1 MDRPPSRS
9 LVITGATG
17 YLGKPLTALAIAR
30 GHRVRAFV
38 RPGSEART
46 PTGAEVTTGDPF
58 AIDALAAALSPAVT
72 LVHLI
77 GTPRPSPAKA
87 QQFLDVDLTS
97 IRAAAA
103 AATRVG
109 IAHIVY
115 VSVAHPAPVMRA
127 YIAAR
132 AEGERLVR
140 ETGIA
145 ATILRPWY
153 VLGPG
158 HWWPYAL
165 LPAYWLLARIPS
177 TRAGAER
184 LGLVTHRQMVVAL
197 MSAVERGPTGAGV
210 IEVPGIRAAR
220 LHGGPA
226 EVAFRSPA

>member
-46 PTGAEVTTGDPF
+46 PPGAEVTTGDPF
-58 AIDALAAALSPAVT
+58 AIDALAPAVT

-87 QQFLDVDLTS
+87 QQFLDVDLAS

-103 AATRVG
+103 AAARVG

-115 VSVAHPAPVMRA
+115 VSVAQPAPVMRA

-153 VLGPG
+153 VIGPG
-158 HWWPYAL
+158 HWWPYPL
-165 LPAYWLLARIPS
+165 KPAYWLLERIPF
-177 TRAGAER
+177 TRAGAAR
-184 LGLVTHRQMVVAL
+184 LGLVTRAQMVTAL
-197 MSAVERGPTGAGV
+197 MGAVERGPEGAGV
-210 IEVPGIRAAR
+210 LEVPAIRAAR
-220 LHGGPA
+220 LGRGG
-226 EVAFRSPA
+226 FRDEST